1 MILIE
6 VHTIGTFCGSKEMSS
21 DKVVKFIRGIM
32 IDSINPK
39 HPYIG
44 KQHAKDEYLE
54 SVKLLIETLRPYLTK
69 SEIRSIPKK
78 LQVDKASINE
88 AQYLQ
93 AACELTVC
101 LYFAD
106 KYGAN
111 FIYEDKVNPPKDVDC
126 SFIDNN
132 SKYNIEVKCADFS
145 VVEHMKNDDSFKVSA
160 LGRMPEYR
168 SVVSNLQDNFN
179 DLGKQLKTYKHLDN
193 RMKDYL
199 ISAHDKFSDENYD
212 DTVNVLLVCCDD
224 AMDMTKWTSYLTG
237 LQGLFT
243 KASFHNQELFNKVD
257 VVILSN
263 LYHRHAKYQEKVN
276 IIDNWD
282 FASSFNILLCNPGR
296 KSDKK
301 KAIEHFY
308 ETIPNFN
315 KEVMD
320 YTVPYGLEV
329 LKLATFVNKELKA
342 KNKHYFN

>member
-1 MILIE
+1 M
-6 VHTIGTFCGSKEMSS
+6 M
-21 DKVVKFIRGIM
+21 DA
-32 IDSINPK
+32 INPK

-44 KQHAKDEYLE
+44 KQYAKDEYLE

-69 SEIRSIPKK
+69 SEAREVSKK
-78 LQVDKASINE
+78 LQVAKASINE

-106 KYGAN
+106 KYGIN
-111 FIYEDKVNPPKDVDC
+111 FVYEDKVNPPKDVDC

-132 SKYNIEVKCADFS
+132 SKYNVEVKCADFS
-145 VVEHMKNDDSFKVSA
+145 VIENMENDDCFKVSA
-160 LGRMPEYR
+160 FGRMPEYPGI
-168 SVVSNLQDNFN
+168 VSDLQDTFN
-179 DLGKQLKTYKHLDN
+179 ISGKQLKTYKHLDN
-193 RMKDYL
+193 RMKDFL

-212 DTVNVLLVCCDD
+212 DVVNVLLVCCDD

-243 KASFHNQELFNKVD
+243 NNSFHNHKLFNKVD

-263 LYHRHAKYQEKVN
+263 LYHRHAHYQEKVN
-276 IIDNWD
+276 IIDSWD
-282 FASSFNILLCNPGR
+282 FASSFNILFCNPGR

-301 KAIEHFY
+301 KAIKHLY
-308 ETIPNFN
+308 EIIPNFS
-315 KEVMD
+315 KEVMN
-320 YTVPYGLEV
+320 YIGPYDFEV
-329 LKLATFVNKELKA
+329 LKLATFVDKELNA

>member
-1 MILIE
+1 
-6 VHTIGTFCGSKEMSS
+6 
-21 DKVVKFIRGIM
+21 M

-54 SVKLLIETLRPYLTK
+54 SVKLLIDTLSPHLTK
-69 SEIRSIPKK
+69 SEIRDIPKK
-78 LQVDKASINE
+78 LQVAKASINE

-101 LYFAD
+101 LYFAE
-106 KYGAN
+106 KYGIN

-126 SFIDNN
+126 SFIDDN

-145 VVEHMKNDDSFKVSA
+145 VVDNMKNDDCFKMSA

-168 SVVSNLQDNFN
+168 GIISDLQETFN

-193 RMKDYL
+193 RMKDFL
-199 ISAHDKFSDENYD
+199 ISAHDKFSDKNYGD
-212 DTVNVLLVCCDD
+212 VVNVLLVCCDD

-243 KASFHNQELFNKVD
+243 KDSFHSRELFNKVD

-263 LYHRHAKYQEKVN
+263 LYHRHAKYQEKENIVN
-276 IIDNWD
+276 NWD

-301 KAIEHFY
+301 RAIEHLY
-308 ETIPNFN
+308 EIIPNFS
-315 KEVMD
+315 KEVMN
-320 YTVPYGLEV
+320 YTGTYELDA

-342 KNKHYFN
+342 KNRHYFN